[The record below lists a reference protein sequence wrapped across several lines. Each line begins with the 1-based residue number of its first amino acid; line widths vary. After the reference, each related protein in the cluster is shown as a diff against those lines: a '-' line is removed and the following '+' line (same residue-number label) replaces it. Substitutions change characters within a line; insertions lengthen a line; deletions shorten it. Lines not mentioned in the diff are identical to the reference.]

1 MFVGNRGQKQEQVVD
16 RGGLDELEAAV
27 AVGDEVL
34 RGKLLQEQ
42 DVRVD
47 GERVVEMR
55 QRDVHQGQRRG
66 ARHLVDVARR
76 NGDVHLANP
85 ADERRQG
92 VGQKDAALRI
102 RGRVVVELVAGVA
115 EICELEGG
123 KPLGTCVDVQVVELA
138 QPVEEGEPNV
148 FPSL

>member
-1 MFVGNRGQKQEQVVD
+1 MFVGNRRQKQEQVVD

-34 RGKLLQEQ
+34 RGELLQKQ

-47 GERVVEMR
+47 GERVVEVR

-66 ARHLVDVARR
+66 AGHLVDVARR
-76 NGDVHLANP
+76 NGEVHLANP

-92 VGQKDAALRI
+92 VGQKDAALR
-102 RGRVVVELVAGVA
+102 V
-115 EICELEGG
+115 
-123 KPLGTCVDVQVVELA
+123 
-138 QPVEEGEPNV
+138 
-148 FPSL
+148 